1 MVTVVLTLVS
11 VISLYIAWNIIKYNK
26 QIKKDE
32 RYNKRVIE
40 DRYREEQ
47 EVKRSAEISKDQ
59 VSNKRKYR
67 STKKKAKAY
76 KSIDELILA
85 DPTALD
91 QIDKD
96 FGIDKKKNTNKSKVK
111 KNARRNKKKV

>member
-47 EVKRSAEISKDQ
+47 ETKRGTEISKDQ

-67 STKKKAKAY
+67 SAKKKAKAY
-76 KSIDELILA
+76 
-85 DPTALD
+85 ALD

>member
-67 STKKKAKAY
+67 SAKKKAKAY
-76 KSIDELILA
+76 
-85 DPTALD
+85 ALD